1 MNLYRPLKIVLL
13 VAVTLLLFLGDITS
27 TFSFKRE
34 SDRNIRSSP
43 ARSFVYKITDSV
55 SSFSGTLAIDSIF
68 NDYFAKNNIRGASIA
83 VTKKGKLVYAQGF
96 GFSNCLDSTRTEPWN
111 LFRIASVSK
120 LITAAAIMKLCENG
134 QLDLEDKVF
143 GHSGWLNDP
152 EYLQYPDKRMERIT
166 VRHLLT
172 HTSGWNHKRFDPAF
186 APLVVAGKFKKK
198 KAAGTEDL
206 IRYTICQTLDFEPG
220 STYSYSN
227 TGYCILGKII
237 ERASGMPYEDYV
249 QFSLLHPLGIYD
261 MHIGKSFP
269 EDMPDEEVM
278 YYINGKQNLYPA
290 HDGSGLRVPVQY
302 GGNNIE
308 LLGPA
313 GGWIAS
319 APELIKLIVA
329 MDGFSSH
336 PDILSRQSVKAM
348 TRHEKKINALM
359 GWRGSDGRGTWW
371 RTGTMAGTSALVMRF
386 NNETNW
392 VILLNTTSSDS
403 KSRIHNELSK
413 AIYQCMARVK
423 VWPSAD
429 LFSI

>member
-1 MNLYRPLKIVLL
+1 MIYFRPVKIVFLF
-13 VAVTLLLFLGDITS
+13 AVTLFLFLGEITS

-34 SDRNIRSSP
+34 SKRNIRPSE
-43 ARSFVYKITDSV
+43 ARSFAHHLTDSI
-55 SSFSGTLAIDSIF
+55 SYCPGTHAIDSIF
-68 NDYFAKNNIRGASIA
+68 NGYFTKNNIRGASIA
-83 VTKKGKLVYAQGF
+83 VTKKGRLVYTQGF
-96 GFSNCLDSTRTEPWN
+96 GFANCLDSTRTEPWN

-120 LITAAAIMKLCENG
+120 LITAAAIMKLCESG

-143 GHSGWLNDP
+143 GRSGWLNDP
-152 EYLQYPDKRMERIT
+152 EYLQYADKRIECIT

-186 APLVVAGKFKKK
+186 APLVVEGKFKKK
-198 KAAGTEDL
+198 KAAGIDDL
-206 IRYTICQTLDFEPG
+206 IRYTLENKLDFAPG

-237 ERASGMPYEDYV
+237 EKASGMPYEDYV

-261 MHIGKSFP
+261 MHIGRSFP
-269 EDMPDEEVM
+269 EDMPDAEVM
-278 YYINGKQNLYPA
+278 YYINGKPDLFPA
-290 HDGSGLRVPVQY
+290 HDGSGSKVPIQY

-336 PDILSRQSVKAM
+336 PDILSRQSVNAM
-348 TRHEKKINALM
+348 TRNESKINTLL
-359 GWRGSDGRGTWW
+359 GWRGTDRRGTWW

-392 VILLNTTSSDS
+392 VILLNTTSTDS
-403 KSRIHNELSK
+403 KARIHNELSK
-413 AIYQCMARVK
+413 AIYQCMALIK
-423 VWPSAD
+423 DWPQAD

>member
-1 MNLYRPLKIVLL
+1 MS
-13 VAVTLLLFLGDITS
+13 FCQS
-27 TFSFKRE
+27 TR
-34 SDRNIRSSP
+34 
-43 ARSFVYKITDSV
+43 
-55 SSFSGTLAIDSIF
+55 AIDSIF
-68 NDYFAKNNIRGASIA
+68 GGYFKQKKIRGASIA
-83 VTKKGKLVYAQGF
+83 VTKRGKLVYVQSF

-120 LITAAAIMKLCENG
+120 LITAAAIMKLCESG
-134 QLDLEDKVF
+134 QLDLDDKVF
-143 GHSGWLNDP
+143 GPSGWLNDP
-152 EYLQYPDKRMERIT
+152 EYSQYTDRRVERIT
-166 VRHLLT
+166 LRHLLT

-186 APLVVAGKFKKK
+186 APLVIAEKYKKR

-206 IRYTICQTLDFEPG
+206 IRYTLDCKLDFEPG

-237 ERASGMPYEDYV
+237 EKASGMSYEDYI

-269 EDMPDEEVM
+269 EEMPDEEVM
-278 YYINGKQNLYPA
+278 YYINGKQGLYPA
-290 HDGSGLRVPVQY
+290 YDGSGLRVPVQY

-336 PDILSRQSVKAM
+336 PDILSRQSIKSM
-348 TRHEKKINALM
+348 TRNESRINTLM
-359 GWRGSDGRGTWW
+359 GWRGTDGRGTWW

-386 NNETNW
+386 SNETNW
-392 VILLNTTSSDS
+392 VILLNTTSTDR
-403 KSRIHNELSK
+403 KSRTHNELSK
-413 AIYQCMARVK
+413 AIYHCMTLVK
-423 VWPSAD
+423 QWPQAD